1 MDGKSYRSSSKRR
14 MSRRH
19 QGTPCPR
26 SCSMLYPYVE
36 KEEMAMEIF
45 LAPSIIE
52 AKKKWKINEL

>member
-1 MDGKSYRSSSKRR
+1 
-14 MSRRH
+14 
-19 QGTPCPR
+19 
-26 SCSMLYPYVE
+26 MLYPYVE